1 MPISSSVSSFA
12 DDEMSIGDEQ
22 SDEVLNLDLE
32 EQISKAMDTGFLL
45 QLVCGLM
52 NLLNIC
58 YILVYKLTFSPF
70 KASKNRNSF

>member
-1 MPISSSVSSFA
+1 MA

-32 EQISKAMDTGFLL
+32 QQISKAIDPSFLL

-58 YILVYKLTFSPF
+58 YILVYKLAFSPF
-70 KASKNRNSF
+70 NASKNRNSFY